1 MNDAIDRI
9 AAAMPLVLTVVVV
22 AAALLAIVL
31 VVRVVR
37 KAGYSPWWAVGV
49 FVPGVN
55 LVLLVMFATVRWPL
69 ERRLDE
75 AEGQLARAVHL
86 AGLTPYATAPPTT
99 PPVGSGAP
107 RPESAPRGAGPS
119 VPVPPPSGPESG
131 SHPVHVAG
139 AAPSGAQPVVAPPT
153 FTAQPYPA
161 GYGPP
166 PSPVSD
172 GRGEP
177 ANPRPETGA

>member
-9 AAAMPLVLTVVVV
+9 AAAMPLVLTGVVV

-69 ERRLDE
+69 ERRLEE
-75 AEGQLARAVHL
+75 AEGRLARVAHL
-86 AGLTPYATAPPTT
+86 GGLTPYTAAAPTT
-99 PPVGSGAP
+99 SPVGPGAP

-119 VPVPPPSGPESG
+119 VPVRPSSGPESG
-131 SHPVHVAG
+131 SYPVHLAG
-139 AAPSGAQPVVAPPT
+139 AAPSGAQPVVTPPT
-153 FTAQPYPA
+153 FTALPYPA

-172 GRGEP
+172 GRSEP
-177 ANPRPETGA
+177 ADSRPETGA

>member
-9 AAAMPLVLTVVVV
+9 AAAMPLVLTGVVV

-69 ERRLDE
+69 ERRLEE
-75 AEGQLARAVHL
+75 AERRLTHASHL
-86 AGLTPYATAPPTT
+86 GGLTSFAAAAPPT
-99 PPVGSGAP
+99 
-107 RPESAPRGAGPS
+107 
-119 VPVPPPSGPESG
+119 
-131 SHPVHVAG
+131 
-139 AAPSGAQPVVAPPT
+139 PSGAHQAVTPPT
-153 FTAQPYPA
+153 FTALPYPV

-166 PSPVSD
+166 PSPVS
-172 GRGEP
+172 GGQGEP
-177 ANPRPETGA
+177 ADSRPDSGA